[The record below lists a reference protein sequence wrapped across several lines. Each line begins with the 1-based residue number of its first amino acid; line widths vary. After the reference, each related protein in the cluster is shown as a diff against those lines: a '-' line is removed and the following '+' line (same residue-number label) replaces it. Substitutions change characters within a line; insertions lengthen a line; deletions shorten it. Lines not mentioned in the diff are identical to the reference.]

1 MMTQDMVALVDWQIA
16 RAEGL
21 TPAQRM
27 ERLLRETFKSRD
39 EVRFQDQV
47 DAVAEVM
54 ANA

>member
-1 MMTQDMVALVDWQIA
+1 MMTRDMVALVDWQIA

-39 EVRFQDQV
+39 EVRYEDQV
-47 DAVAEVM
+47 DVVRTEM
-54 ANA
+54 AR